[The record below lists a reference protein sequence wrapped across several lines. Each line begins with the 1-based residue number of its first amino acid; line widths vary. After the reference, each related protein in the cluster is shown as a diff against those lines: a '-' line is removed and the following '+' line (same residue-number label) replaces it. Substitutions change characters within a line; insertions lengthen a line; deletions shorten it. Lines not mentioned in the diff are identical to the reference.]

1 MYMSEEIKIVYAD
14 VENQLEQ
21 ITAANDALNP
31 TKEAPIEGN
40 VLDVVNKLNE
50 LSVNLETLLIKY
62 QQLLGENILTTTSS
76 VEFMKE
82 TDETISTGIHGS
94 GGHKMLAN

>member
-21 ITAANDALNP
+21 MTASNEALNP

-40 VLDVVNKLNE
+40 VLDVATKLNE
-50 LSVNLETLLIKY
+50 LSINLETLLIKY
-62 QQLLGENILTTTSS
+62 QQLLGENILTTKDS
-76 VEFMKE
+76 VTFMKE
-82 TDETISTGIHGS
+82 TDETISTGINNS
-94 GGHKMLAN
+94 GGHRMMAQ

>member
-1 MYMSEEIKIVYAD
+1 MR
-14 VENQLEQ
+14 
-21 ITAANDALNP
+21 
-31 TKEAPIEGN
+31 
-40 VLDVVNKLNE
+40 

-82 TDETISTGIHGS
+82 TDETISSGIHGS

>member
-1 MYMSEEIKIVYAD
+1 MAEEIKMVYAD

-21 ITAANDALNP
+21 MTAANEAMNP
-31 TKEAPIEGN
+31 TKESPIEGN
-40 VLDVVNKLNE
+40 VLDVVDKLNE

-76 VEFMKE
+76 VEFMQE
-82 TDETISTGIHGS
+82 TDETISSGIHGS

>member
-1 MYMSEEIKIVYAD
+1 MAEEIKIVYAD

-21 ITAANDALNP
+21 MTAANEAMNP
-31 TKEAPIEGN
+31 TKEAAIEGN
-40 VLDVVNKLNE
+40 VLDVVDKLNE

-82 TDETISTGIHGS
+82 TDETISSGIHGS

>member
-1 MYMSEEIKIVYAD
+1 MSEEIKIVYAD

-21 ITAANDALNP
+21 MTASNEALNP

-62 QQLLGENILTTTSS
+62 QQLLGDNILTTKES
-76 VEFMKE
+76 VAFMKE
-82 TDETISTGIHGS
+82 TDENISTGIHGS
-94 GGHKMLAN
+94 GGHRMMVQ

>member
-1 MYMSEEIKIVYAD
+1 MSEEIKIVYAD

-21 ITAANDALNP
+21 MTASNEALNP

-62 QQLLGENILTTTSS
+62 QQLLGDNILTTKDS
-76 VEFMKE
+76 VAFMKE
-82 TDETISTGIHGS
+82 TDENISTGIHGS
-94 GGHKMLAN
+94 GGHRMMVQ